1 MITVVPQDWKVVRA
15 LLKGLGLAA
24 LVLATLSLT
33 NPTWVPGP
41 PPVAVTAYLGT
52 PVLVLAGALLIDRR
66 FPSARVP
73 ARVVAATS
81 VVVLIANLALV
92 VVLKHYTD
100 EIAESAPRGC
110 DTATECRGLA
120 SEKFP
125 SGRPLLPTTSTVQGY
140 RFLYAE
146 ESGRL
151 LAFWYAAQGS
161 QDPTLAYVISARRPG
176 GFEPSADASAFRQT
190 PEGVRFVERRN
201 DTGKVTRLDYW
212 DDKFHYA
219 LALQGGH
226 DEYAQAMALID
237 SGQ

>member
-1 MITVVPQDWKVVRA
+1 MITVVPQDWKVVRG

-24 LVLATLSLT
+24 LVLATLSLAD
-33 NPTWVPGP
+33 PTWVPGP
-41 PPVAVTAYLGT
+41 LPVAIAAYLGT

-66 FPSARVP
+66 LPRARVP

-81 VVVLIANLALV
+81 VVVLIANLFLV
-92 VVLKHYTD
+92 VVLKHYTE
-100 EIAESAPRGC
+100 EIAEVAPRGC

-120 SEKFP
+120 RDKFP
-125 SGRPLLPTTSTVQGY
+125 SGRPLLPTMSAVQGY

-151 LAFWYAAQGS
+151 LSFWYGSHGS
-161 QDPTLAYVISARRPG
+161 QDATLGYVISERRPD
-176 GFEPSADASAFRQT
+176 GFEPPTDASAFRQT
-190 PEGVRFVERRN
+190 PDGVRFVERRN

-219 LALQGGH
+219 VSLQGGH
-226 DEYAQAMALID
+226 DEYAQAIALID
-237 SGQ
+237 SAL